1 MKVIQVGIGGMGGT
15 WLKAVLASEQVEYAG
30 FVEVNPQ
37 IAESQAEKFGLDRSK
52 IFSSLADALNSVSAD
67 ALIDVTPPQFHREI
81 SFAAMNAGLPVLSEK
96 PLASNY
102 ADALAIV
109 EKANATG
116 VLHMVAQN
124 YRYSPPA
131 QTLKNTLVS
140 GVIGDIGAVSV
151 DFYKGV
157 HFGGFRSEMPYPLI
171 IDMAIHHFDMLRF
184 FLEDDPISVYGRTWN
199 PAWSWNQGDSCAA
212 VSLRFE
218 DGVTATYNGS
228 WVSTGR
234 DTTWNADWRFD
245 GSRGVLTMVDDV
257 VSVQRWDGTND
268 GFANRYAEPEIIP
281 QVEMPRT
288 AQAYL
293 LQEFHQAVTTGAV
306 LNGHMPSTTCQD
318 NIHSLGIVFDAV
330 KAFETGQVINV
341 SQVTEG

>member
-15 WLKAVLASEQVEYAG
+15 WLKAVLASDIVEYAG

-37 IAESQAEKFGLDRSK
+37 IADQQAEHYSLDRSK
-52 IFSSLADALNSVSAD
+52 IFPSLTAALEAVTPDAI
-67 ALIDVTPPQFHREI
+67 IDVTPPQFHREV
-81 SFAAMNAGLPVLSEK
+81 SFTALNAGLPVLSEK

-124 YRYSPPA
+124 YRYSAAA
-131 QTLKNTLVS
+131 QTLKNALAS
-140 GVIGDIGAVSV
+140 GIIGDIASVSI

-184 FLEDDPISVYGRTWN
+184 FLEDNPTSIYGRSWN
-199 PAWSWNQGDSCAA
+199 PPWSWNQGDSCAT
-212 VSLRFE
+212 VSLRF
-218 DGVTATYNGS
+218 GGGTVATYDGS

-245 GSRGVLTMVDDV
+245 GAGGVLTMVDDV
-257 VSVQRWDGTND
+257 VYVQRWDSTTD
-268 GFANRYAEPEIIP
+268 GFANRYATPEIIP
-281 QVEMPRT
+281 TVEMPRT

-293 LQEFHQAVTTGAV
+293 LHEFYEAVM
-306 LNGHMPSTTCQD
+306 NGYMPSTTCQD

-330 KAFETGQVINV
+330 KAFETGQVIA
-341 SQVTEG
+341 SLPTP